1 MLGPQYVIG
10 LQYVIGPQYV
20 IGRQYTVG
28 LQDMVSAHIV
38 LVLVYGT
45 VPLLAA
51 VVKLPRQ
58 VYRGIASV
66 FPVFVLAVFW
76 VQPVRAG

>member
-1 MLGPQYVIG
+1 M
-10 LQYVIGPQYV
+10 

-28 LQDMVSAHIV
+28 LRDVVSAHII
-38 LVLVYGT
+38 LVYGT

-51 VVKLPRQ
+51 VVELPRQ

-66 FPVFVLAVFW
+66 FLVFVFAVFLCLW
-76 VQPVRAG
+76 VKPARAG